1 MNEYNDNIIDESKT
15 ILRIRLMPNELEDEL
30 EKNLKN
36 VLFQKKKKK
45 NVFNL
50 ILIFSLSQSSDRAN
64 NPVRVPLIR
73 GRKNVSIERQT

>member
-36 VLFQKKKKK
+36 VLFQKKKKD
-45 NVFNL
+45 VFNL

>member
-1 MNEYNDNIIDESKT
+1 MNEYNNNIIDESKT

-45 NVFNL
+45 
-50 ILIFSLSQSSDRAN
+50 
-64 NPVRVPLIR
+64 RVQLDPNFFFVPIIR
-73 GRKNVSIERQT
+73 SR

>member
-36 VLFQKKKKK
+36 VLFQKKKK

-64 NPVRVPLIR
+64 NPVHVPLIR

>member
-1 MNEYNDNIIDESKT
+1 
-15 ILRIRLMPNELEDEL
+15 MPNELEDEL

-64 NPVRVPLIR
+64 NPVHVPLIR

>member
-45 NVFNL
+45 
-50 ILIFSLSQSSDRAN
+50 
-64 NPVRVPLIR
+64 RVQLDPNFFFVPIIR
-73 GRKNVSIERQT
+73 SR

>member
-36 VLFQKKKKK
+36 VLFQKKKKTC
-45 NVFNL
+45 
-50 ILIFSLSQSSDRAN
+50 STWS
-64 NPVRVPLIR
+64 
-73 GRKNVSIERQT
+73 

>member
-36 VLFQKKKKK
+36 VPFQKKKKK
-45 NVFNL
+45 
-50 ILIFSLSQSSDRAN
+50 
-64 NPVRVPLIR
+64 RVQLDPNFFFVPIIR
-73 GRKNVSIERQT
+73 SR